1 MGEGKT
7 VGPGK
12 IWKIGCEGGH
22 EEPKLP
28 ENMGALREGHKQS
41 QLWEREKRE

>member
-28 ENMGALREGHKQS
+28 ENMGALREGAQAEPAVG
-41 QLWEREKRE
+41 ERKGE